1 MIQKKICTI
10 GAFAVGKTSLIR
22 RYVESIFSEKY
33 LTTVGVK
40 IDKKPVNVLGQDV
53 TLILWDIHGEDD
65 FQEINMNYLRGS
77 SGYILVVDGN
87 RYSTLEKAILLQDKV
102 EKSYGNIPFIIAI
115 NKADLK
121 DEWEITDKDISK
133 ISEKGWK
140 VLETSAKN
148 GEGVEE
154 LFTELTKEILIS
166 E

>member
-40 IDKKPVNVLGQDV
+40 IDKKPVNILGQDI

-65 FQEINMNYLRGS
+65 FQEINMNYLRGA
-77 SGYILVVDGN
+77 SGYILVVDGT
-87 RYSTLEKAILLQDKV
+87 RYSTLEKAFLLQDKV
-102 EKSYGNIPFIIAI
+102 EKNYGEIPFLIAI
-115 NKADLK
+115 NKSDLK
-121 DEWEITDKDISK
+121 DEWEITDKDISN
-133 ISEKGWK
+133 ILEKGWK
-140 VLETSAKN
+140 VFETSAKN
-148 GEGVEE
+148 GEFVED
-154 LFTELTKEILIS
+154 LFVEITKEILTS

>member
-40 IDKKPVNVLGQDV
+40 IDKKPVNILGQDI

-65 FQEINMNYLRGS
+65 FQEINMNYLRGA
-77 SGYILVVDGN
+77 SGYILVVDGT
-87 RYSTLEKAILLQDKV
+87 RYSTLEKAFLLQDKV
-102 EKSYGNIPFIIAI
+102 EKNYGEIPFLIAI
-115 NKADLK
+115 NKSDLK
-121 DEWEITDKDISK
+121 DEWEITDKDISN
-133 ISEKGWK
+133 ILEKGWK
-140 VLETSAKN
+140 VFETSAKN
-148 GEGVEE
+148 GEFVED
-154 LFTELTKEILIS
+154 LFVGITKEILTS